1 MKNSNSQLQVQEKFS
16 PSTKN
21 VKISWLVSIGIK
33 KELTSKTILNNLKKS
48 GRESK
53 IQLLDLPTRILLAN
67 LTRTN
72 SQRMDNLISI
82 SITKLTG
89 K

>member
-33 KELTSKTILNNLKKS
+33 KELISKTILKNLKKS

-53 IQLLDLPTRILLAN
+53 IKLLDLLTRILLAN

-72 SQRMDNLISI
+72 SQRMDYLISI